1 MPSPVIFTIDKRYIE
16 NFIYKCK
23 YLATVVLFVLFFF
36 SQKRQIAKEWSFQ
49 SLWSLA
55 VNT

>member
-23 YLATVVLFVLFFF
+23 YLATVVLIFFF
-36 SQKRQIAKEWSFQ
+36 RRKDKLPKNGVFSHSGH
-49 SLWSLA
+49 LL
-55 VNT
+55 